1 MLFLLPQSLFQCVS
15 IGFVHFIRDVFA
27 DPRSAFIQLQRS
39 IFLWDLLHAYQDLH
53 PAPQTPA
60 MAGKLLHGDENG
72 TNVRNGCCPEQK
84 LDAAFVQRTEEY
96 K

>member
-1 MLFLLPQSLFQCVS
+1 
-15 IGFVHFIRDVFA
+15 
-27 DPRSAFIQLQRS
+27 
-39 IFLWDLLHAYQDLH
+39 
-53 PAPQTPA
+53 